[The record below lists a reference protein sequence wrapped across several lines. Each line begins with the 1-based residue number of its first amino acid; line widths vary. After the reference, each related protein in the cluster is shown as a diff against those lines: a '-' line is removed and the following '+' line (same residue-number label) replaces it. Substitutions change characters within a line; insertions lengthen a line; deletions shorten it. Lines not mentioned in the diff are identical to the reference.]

1 MYAFPAYTVDAIETQ
16 LTDEQMLLLV
26 ESRRTRLNKDGDGD
40 DDDST
45 DALAIKALNKKGKV
59 KHMNIEDLE
68 NMPGFAVEKVVVKR
82 GQ

>member
-1 MYAFPAYTVDAIETQ
+1 MYAFPAYTVYMIESQ

-26 ESRRTRLNKDGDGD
+26 ESRVARLNKDGD

-45 DALAIKALNKKGKV
+45 EALALKALGKKGKV
-59 KHMNIEDLE
+59 KRMNIEDLE
-68 NMPGFAVEKVVVKR
+68 NMPGFAVEKVAVKR

>member
-26 ESRRTRLNKDGDGD
+26 ESRVARLSGETDS
-40 DDDST
+40 DST
-45 DALAIKALNKKGKV
+45 EALALKALGKKGKV

>member
-1 MYAFPAYTVDAIETQ
+1 MCAFPAYTVDMIENQ
-16 LTDEQMLLLV
+16 LTDEQMLLLA

-40 DDDST
+40 EDDST

-59 KHMNIEDLE
+59 RRMDIEDLE

-82 GQ
+82 G